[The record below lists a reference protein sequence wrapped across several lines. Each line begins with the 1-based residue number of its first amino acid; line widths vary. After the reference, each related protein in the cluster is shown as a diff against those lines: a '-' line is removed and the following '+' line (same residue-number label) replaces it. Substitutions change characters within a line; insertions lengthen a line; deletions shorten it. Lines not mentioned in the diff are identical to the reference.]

1 MKTIIYWTLGFISL
15 IGIGCFLSV
24 VELQKIDNKHIKVL
38 WTNLKFISTAL
49 FILIPLILIILLLI
63 FLLIRKW
70 VFRVERLSI
79 GGFNVLFDNPN
90 QLFKK
95 QLRTFLD
102 TKRTLFKMDYEH
114 DNFKETIDSY
124 FEVYKFLRDEIKI
137 LGDAKK
143 SKRNRINKTTQLYDL
158 SNEMIKE
165 LNNFLTTHQ
174 SNYRRWYTYLEKHD
188 EKNFYLKPIGELQKK
203 YHNYDELCN
212 DFQKINE
219 FFSQKIALKFEINIE
234 KWGIKNA

>member
-1 MKTIIYWTLGFISL
+1 MKKQFYWTSGAIFFLGIST
-15 IGIGCFLSV
+15 FLSV
-24 VELQKIDNKHIKVL
+24 VEIQKIDNKYLKIL
-38 WTNLKFISTAL
+38 WANLKFISTAL

-70 VFRVERLSI
+70 VFRIEKLSI

-143 SKRNRINKTTQLYDL
+143 TKSKRINKTTHLYYL

-165 LNNFLTTHQ
+165 LNDFLTTHQ
-174 SNYRRWYTYLEKHD
+174 SNYRRWYTYIEKHD
-188 EKNFYLKPIGELQKK
+188 EVNFYLKPIGELQKN

-212 DFQKINE
+212 DFDKVNK
-219 FFSQKIALKFEINIE
+219 FFSEKIAKEFEINVE
-234 KWGIKNA
+234 KWGI